1 MASVHPRSSFLAVF
15 VSSEASPGRY
25 PLLADLTSIDA
36 KRQEEEKERKS
47 GTAAETILPERVIE
61 NDVRPRAAPTAAIFE
76 VSLRLVARAFLRG
89 SRDVAEEDVKEKEE
103 EEEEEG
109 RAEG

>member
-15 VSSEASPGRY
+15 VSSEASPGRC

-47 GTAAETILPERVIE
+47 GTAAETILPER
-61 NDVRPRAAPTAAIFE
+61 
-76 VSLRLVARAFLRG
+76 LVARAFLRG

-103 EEEEEG
+103 EEEEGGGG